1 MILNLIEKLVGAVD
15 KVISG
20 NFTLTKEELETRI
33 AKLEER
39 KRRIALEL
47 EEARTKQYMR
57 GWVPPERQKE
67 DL

>member
-1 MILNLIEKLVGAVD
+1 MIIGLIEKLVGVVD

-20 NFTLTKEELETRI
+20 NFELSKEELEVKI

-39 KRRIALEL
+39 KRRIAREL
-47 EEARTKQYMR
+47 EIARTKQYMR
-57 GWVPPERQKE
+57 GWVAPERQRE